1 MRIIDSKDL
10 HVNRTDEPHFLETYV
25 DIDLQELLM
34 KYPDLCLSHSSGT
47 KVHVCIH
54 LQDLHVKETHV
65 PLETYGCVDL
75 EDLHVNKWCISLPV
89 SGKEGYT
96 CICF

>member
-10 HVNRTDEPHFLETYV
+10 HVNRTDEPYFLETYV

-34 KYPDLCLSHSSGT
+34 KYPDLCLSPSWGT
-47 KVHVCIH
+47 KGYVCIH

-65 PLETYGCVDL
+65 PLETYGCVNL
-75 EDLHVNKWCISLPV
+75 EDLHVNKLVHLSSRFGERGVCLHM
-89 SGKEGYT
+89 
-96 CICF
+96 F